1 MTKLEYEI
9 YIVTKTG
16 HMYEFAS
23 GITQLTEALYKLRLT
38 ATSIA
43 SGQIPEAIRAELV
56 TVTRTILS

>member
-1 MTKLEYEI
+1 MDKLSYEI

-23 GITQLTEALYKLRLT
+23 GITQLTEALHKLGKT
-38 ATSIA
+38 ADSIA
-43 SGQIPEAIRAELV
+43 NGHIPEAVRAELV